1 MNFAPVPDDE
11 TVIINGAWL
20 YSGKQIRRYG
30 SGPAIAWASDVAVS
44 PGLDWQLIA
53 EESAATGPSSGALP
67 WNRPGRPRGMWLTL
81 TYAMPRECSMKAG
94 EATSPARKNSKVTA
108 WSGGRTSP

>member
-1 MNFAPVPDDE
+1 MTRARLLPAVRPDLHTVPMNFAPVPDDE

-53 EESAATGPSSGALP
+53 D
-67 WNRPGRPRGMWLTL
+67 
-81 TYAMPRECSMKAG
+81 
-94 EATSPARKNSKVTA
+94 
-108 WSGGRTSP
+108 